1 MSIQTKKEHLY
12 EKGLPTGYTSKT
24 DRKLRARYNDLL
36 LKVTGSF
43 LLPYQAGKKGQSDDV
58 NTSTRGTS
66 GGLGRGRGRGRGRG
80 GRGRGRGAIQAAVST
95 SQTIMDCKYAGWQGS
110 SMLLGSFH

>member
-24 DRKLRARYNDLL
+24 VRKLRARYNDLL

-43 LLPYQAGKKGQSDDV
+43 LLLYQAGKKGHSDDV
-58 NTSTRGTS
+58 NTSTRGTA
-66 GGLGRGRGRGRGRG
+66 GGRGRGRGRGRG
-80 GRGRGRGAIQAAVST
+80 VRGRGRGATQAAVST
-95 SQTIMDCKYAGWQGS
+95 SQTIMDCKYSGWQGS
-110 SMLLGSFH
+110 NMLLGSFH

>member
-24 DRKLRARYNDLL
+24 VRKLRARYNDLL

-43 LLPYQAGKKGQSDDV
+43 LLYQAGKKGHSDDV
-58 NTSTRGTS
+58 NTSTRGTA
-66 GGLGRGRGRGRGRG
+66 GGRGRGRGRVRGRG
-80 GRGRGRGAIQAAVST
+80 VRGRGRGATQAAVST
-95 SQTIMDCKYAGWQGS
+95 SQTIMDCKYSGWQGS
-110 SMLLGSFH
+110 NMLLGSFH